1 MHGIKRIGMAA
12 MLSALMMS
20 LVFSAQDASVLLEKA
35 IYTEETLGKL
45 SDAINIYK
53 QIIASGE
60 TNRTI
65 GALALYRMGMCY
77 RKNGNE
83 ADAQEAFSI
92 LAQLYPEQKDL
103 IAKSLLLVLRPAPWA
118 DGEIMRLAQNK
129 IGAQGFGAFG
139 TYIMESTVEGA
150 KPAWTIRY
158 LYGSGRTPQIYS
170 VAVVDAATMIP
181 TAGRILSF
189 QTDLEARY
197 AADKI
202 EVLNLKDSAQPPK
215 QIASTG
221 AVYDVVQI
229 IPLLRCL
236 PLREKFQ
243 VTIPLFV
250 PLSGSFINVKF
261 SVVARET
268 MTAPAG
274 SFDCYK
280 VVMTA
285 DGNAAADWMF
295 WISADSHAYPVKAYI
310 DANAFELK
318 SVEIAGKNQLVNFQ
332 GPESGIGLS
341 APRQWYLSLSAKNGL
356 MLSAPELNSSLN
368 VTVLG
373 QSPVLG
379 LGTQFVEVFRSDPY
393 RVLPQTRESVSI
405 AGLTGERFIGETRD
419 ATSGESLI
427 EYAYCLVSQTKRYTF
442 IFQTEKNNFD
452 KMKPAFESI
461 MSSLRVNRE

>member
-35 IYTEETLGKL
+35 IYTEETLGNL
-45 SDAINIYK
+45 SDAIKIYK
-53 QIIASGE
+53 QIITSGD
-60 TNRTI
+60 TSRTI

-77 RKNGNE
+77 RKSGNE
-83 ADAQEAFSI
+83 TGAQETFSD
-92 LAQLYPEQKDL
+92 LAQLYPEQKNL
-103 IAKSLLLVLRPAPWA
+103 IAKSLSLILRPAPWP
-118 DGEIMRLAQNK
+118 DGEILRLAQNK
-129 IGAQGFGAFG
+129 IGAQAFGSFG
-139 TYIMESTVEGA
+139 TYFMESTVEGA

-158 LYGSGRTPQIYS
+158 LYGAGRTPQIYS

-181 TAGRILSF
+181 LVGRILSF

-215 QIASTG
+215 QIAATG

-243 VTIPLFV
+243 VAIPLFV

-261 SVVARET
+261 SVVDRET
-268 MTAPAG
+268 MTVPAG

-295 WISADSHAYPVKAYI
+295 WISADNHAYPVKAYI

-318 SVEIAGKNQLVNFQ
+318 SVEVVGKNQLVNFQ
-332 GPESGIGLS
+332 DSKSGISLS
-341 APRQWYLSLSAKNGL
+341 APRQWYLSVSAGNYLSF
-356 MLSAPELNSSLN
+356 SAPELNSSLH
-368 VTVLG
+368 VTVSERKPELG
-373 QSPVLG
+373 SGSRVIELLKASPFQVRL
-379 LGTQFVEVFRSDPY
+379 
-393 RVLPQTRESVSI
+393 QTRESVTV
-405 AGLTGERFIGETRD
+405 AGLTGMRFIADTRD
-419 ATSGESLI
+419 VASGESTI
-427 EYAYCLVSQTKRYTF
+427 EYIYSLFSQTNTYTF
-442 IFQTEKNNFD
+442 SFQTGKDNFD
-452 KMKPAFESI
+452 KMKSAFESI
-461 MSSLRVNRE
+461 ISSLRVQ